1 MTRPRLSPLLL
12 STVLV
17 LGATPSLA
25 ETYVISDPAEDLE
38 LNDGDSLINN
48 SGSILYEDGIELVPG
63 IVGLN
68 DHAVVIAGNGGF
80 VQNHGVI
87 TSDNYGG
94 VLVNGGLGELL
105 NSGVIAT
112 SGNAVE
118 VDGNL
123 TSFRNYSGALSF
135 PAPVIA
141 SENGVGVLI
150 KGNLDSFQNGAT
162 KSNYSFGQIIG
173 EKGGLAVEGDL
184 GEFVNDGNIEG
195 RGLNAPAG
203 SIIAGVAVGGMTTGA
218 FENKGSIK
226 GRDAGA
232 YFLYGVQYF
241 ENHAG
246 GVIRS
251 SEGVG
256 AYFDGGVSDFENAGI
271 ISSGLEGVRVDE
283 LEGRFVN
290 SGTIVGGEG
299 LVLTSGN
306 AVIENSGLI
315 EGTTGKAIEFTDDYN
330 TLILKTGGR
339 FAGDVDFAGGVNS
352 TFDFAE
358 YAGSIVVDVT
368 LDSLAQGNV
377 LAGDNLYFQSPDQV
391 VITSKQ
397 FVRQSPV
404 AVAGLVEQISDLLQA
419 PVAATAGEVIGTPMA
434 YAAPRPASAAEQAAS
449 NALRP
454 QGGGGYDAWGTVLG
468 GMASQPGGEANLA
481 SVYGGL
487 VAGAHAAVS
496 PDTTL
501 GLLGGYARSTVSV
514 GGSQTIT
521 GDTGILGLY
530 GTTMLDTT
538 AIRFVLLAGL
548 SANASAREIAVGAET
563 EVASAGFGGWFI
575 APEVSASLPL
585 ASLASVD
592 IGLRGRIG
600 FIGGG
605 FAGYTEDGSSADLSV
620 SAQNFAI
627 LTSGLDLTAAQVL
640 GTNDAGHVTT
650 TAALGVFTQTSLGG
664 SDIAVNLPDLGG
676 IDLGSITQVTGTTYG
691 VKLGGEI
698 AVPMSAGLLLTAGA
712 QAQARNDGPLSAG
725 ANLKLSG
732 SF

>member
-17 LGATPSLA
+17 LGATPAMA

-68 DHAVVIAGNGGF
+68 DHAVVVTGDGGF

-87 TSDNYGG
+87 TSDDYGG
-94 VLVNGGLGELL
+94 VFVDGALGEFL

-118 VDGNL
+118 IHGDL
-123 TSFRNYSGALSF
+123 TSFQNYSGALSF
-135 PAPVIA
+135 PAPGIA
-141 SENGVGVLI
+141 SKDGFGVLVR
-150 KGNLDSFQNGAT
+150 GDLGSFQNGPIDE
-162 KSNYSFGQIIG
+162 SYSFGQIIG
-173 EKGGLAVEGDL
+173 EKGGLVVDGDL
-184 GEFVNDGNIEG
+184 GEFTNDGAIVG
-195 RGLNAPAG
+195 VG
-203 SIIAGVAVGGMTTGA
+203 SDSSNNDIVAGVWVGVQTTGTFA
-218 FENKGSIK
+218 NTGAIL

-232 YFLYGVQYF
+232 YFLDDVHSF
-241 ENHAG
+241 KNHAG
-246 GVIRS
+246 GTLTS
-251 SEGVG
+251 SEGYG
-256 AYFDGGVSDFENAGI
+256 AYFDGGLSDFENAGI
-271 ISSGLEGVRVDE
+271 ISGSSVGVRVAE
-283 LEGRFVN
+283 LEGRFIN
-290 SGTIVGGEG
+290 SGEILGADG
-299 LVLTSGN
+299 LILSSGH

-315 EGTTGKAIEFTDDYN
+315 EGTTGKAIGFTDDYN

-358 YAGSIVVDVT
+358 YTGSIVVDVT

-377 LAGDNLYFQSPDQV
+377 VAGDNLYFQSPDQV

-404 AVAGLVEQISDLLQA
+404 AVAGLVGQISDLLQA
-419 PVAATAGEVIGTPMA
+419 PVAAAADEVAATTMA
-434 YAAPRPASAAEQAAS
+434 YAPPTPASAAEQAAS
-449 NALRP
+449 DVLRP

-468 GMASQPGGEANLA
+468 GMVSQPGGEADLA

-521 GDTGILGLY
+521 ADTGILGLY
-530 GTTMLDTT
+530 GSTMLDTT

-585 ASLASVD
+585 ASLASAD
-592 IGLRGRIG
+592 IGLRGHIG

-640 GTNDAGHVTT
+640 GTNDAGNVTA
-650 TAALGVFTQTSLGG
+650 TAAIGVFTQTSLGG
-664 SDIAVNLPDLGG
+664 SDITVSLPDLGG
-676 IDLGSITQVTGTTYG
+676 IDLGSVTQATGTTYG

-712 QAQARNDGPLSAG
+712 QAQARNDGLLSAG